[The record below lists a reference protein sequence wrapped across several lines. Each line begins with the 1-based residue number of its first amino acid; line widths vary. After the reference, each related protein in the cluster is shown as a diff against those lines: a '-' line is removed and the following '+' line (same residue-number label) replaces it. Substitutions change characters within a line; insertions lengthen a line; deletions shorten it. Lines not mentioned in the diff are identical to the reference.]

1 VNSPDAGKI
10 LGSDRGVSSSS
21 TFRTG
26 ASSAATDADKKIIA
40 YHDVAAPHTTP
51 ETAHLPNDSELN
63 STLNLIYQNVS
74 FGRINTTQ
82 GGQQIYELLV
92 RLARK

>member
-1 VNSPDAGKI
+1 V
-10 LGSDRGVSSSS
+10 
-21 TFRTG
+21 
-26 ASSAATDADKKIIA
+26 ATDADKKVFA
-40 YHDVAAPHTTP
+40 YHDIAAAHTSP

-82 GGQQIYELLV
+82 GGQQIYEMLT